1 MAFKENQQS
10 SPLVC
15 DTFSMNKSNGN
26 QQSDVFLYHTEE
38 IKNNIGL
45 SRNN

>member
-10 SPLVC
+10 C

-26 QQSDVFLYHTEE
+26 QQSDAILYHTEE